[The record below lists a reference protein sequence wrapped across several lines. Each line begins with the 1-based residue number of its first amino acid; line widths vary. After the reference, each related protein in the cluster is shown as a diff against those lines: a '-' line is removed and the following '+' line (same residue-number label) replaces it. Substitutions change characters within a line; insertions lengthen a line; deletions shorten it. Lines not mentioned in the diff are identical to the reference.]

1 MTTSHARHSDRVFEL
16 LADRATQGLSP
27 IEAAELHALFEG
39 DPAKD
44 DSLDLAAAALDLAFL
59 TGNIEPA
66 PASVLKSLSAMGN
79 TWSQGQAASAPRATR
94 PFASR
99 PQADRWK
106 FAAWSGW
113 LAAAAAIVLAFA
125 GWWSQGAAR
134 SAPADALRLLMA
146 RATDLQSIPWTPGP
160 SEAPQGVT
168 GEVVWSNSCQ
178 EGYMV
183 FRNMKP
189 NDPAA
194 EQFQLWI
201 FDAARD
207 ERYPVDG
214 GVFDITAGGECIV
227 PIRPG
232 VRIDNATLF
241 AVTIERPGGVV
252 VSDRSRLPLL
262 AQPGKSG

>member
-1 MTTSHARHSDRVFEL
+1 VTTSHAHHPDRLFEL
-16 LADRATQGLSP
+16 LADRAVQGLSP
-27 IEAAELHALFEG
+27 QDAAELDALVRAESLE
-39 DPAKD
+39 D
-44 DSLDLAAAALDLAFL
+44 DSLDLAAAALNLAFL
-59 TGNIEPA
+59 TGNLEPV
-66 PASVLKSLSAMGN
+66 PESVRQGLAAMGEK
-79 TWSQGQAASAPRATR
+79 WSAGEAAGINR
-94 PFASR
+94 PVRSTVLR
-99 PQADRWK
+99 PERDRWK

-113 LAAAAAIVLAFA
+113 LAAAAALLLAFA
-125 GWWSQGAAR
+125 GWWSQGSRPPAAAE
-134 SAPADALRLLMA
+134 SLRMLMA
-146 RATDLQSIPWTPGP
+146 RATDLQSLPWVPGP
-160 SEAPQGVT
+160 SDAPEGVT
-168 GEVVWSNSCQ
+168 GEVIWSNARQ

-201 FDAARD
+201 FDASRD

-232 VRIDNATLF
+232 VRVDNATLF